1 MDKKHLEERIKMVAD
16 AIAQCAA
23 QHNAL
28 CGRKAELD
36 ELYLAVCN
44 KEDERQEVPDAIKEG

>member
-1 MDKKHLEERIKMVAD
+1 MDKKYLEERIKMVAD

-36 ELYLAVCN
+36 ELYLSACAEEK
-44 KEDERQEVPDAIKEG
+44 KESEDAA

>member
-1 MDKKHLEERIKMVAD
+1 MDKKHLEERIKMVSE

-36 ELYLAVCN
+36 ELYHAACAQ
-44 KEDERQEVPDAIKEG
+44 EDERQAVPDAA

>member
-1 MDKKHLEERIKMVAD
+1 MDKKHLEERIKMVVD

-36 ELYLAVCN
+36 ELLAALSVEV
-44 KEDERQEVPDAIKEG
+44 KESEDAIKEG